1 MATTQRSE
9 TATRAHAIYDEKIRA
24 QVEATHHGDFV
35 AIDVDSGDWEVDK
48 VLLKANKRLRERRP
62 QTRTFF
68 MRVGHLAAVSLGGF
82 STEVKGSI

>member
-1 MATTQRSE
+1 MAMTQQSE
-9 TATRAHAIYDEKIRA
+9 TATRAHAIYDATIRA
-24 QVEATHHGDFV
+24 QVEATHHGEFV

-48 VLLKANKRLRERRP
+48 VLLKASKRLRERHP

-82 STEVKGSI
+82 STEEKGPT